1 MFNGLKKSWQNQQA
15 TVTVI
20 RNGKKLQLPVKAGQL
35 PSQRADNAYTAAL
48 LQPAWE
54 KWGLQLRDLNPQI
67 AAQLR
72 LKSDQGLIV
81 VGVQPGSRAEATG
94 LHQGDVIVAV
104 KSAHQLNCGSYGQ
117 AKRLHR

>member
-1 MFNGLKKSWQNQQA
+1 MANGSKKSWQNQQA

-20 RNGKKLQLPVKAGQL
+20 RNGKKLQLPVKVGQL
-35 PSQRADNAYTAAL
+35 PSQRADNVYTAADR
-48 LQPAWE
+48 QPARE
-54 KWGLQLRDLNPQI
+54 KWGLQLGDLNPQI
-67 AAQLR
+67 AAQLS

-104 KSAHQLNCGSYGQ
+104 ESAHQLDCGSYGQ
-117 AKRLHR
+117 TKRLQR